1 MMFNKEVNGMN
12 IFKSKLLWIAPIA
25 ILIILA
31 IFSIGFY
38 PAYNPQPKE
47 MPIAIVN
54 HDEGTSIQSKDI
66 NIGKNLE
73 DKLKDSNSD
82 EIKWIN
88 VDSEKEA
95 RKGLDEQKYFGA
107 AIFEEDFSKNAMS
120 KTQKIVMDTKKQ
132 EMEDKVKSGEI
143 PAAQAKQMQ
152 QKMAQESSNQ
162 DITVKQAQFK
172 TLTNS
177 GANMQA
183 SQMSSNMLKG
193 IGDNLNKQIS
203 KQSLDTL
210 DQQNVQI
217 DASDIKDITT
227 PVNVINKKVNEVKD
241 HQASGNAPFLMFMP
255 VWISSIVASLLL
267 FFAFRTSN
275 NIEISQRIIASIGQ
289 MIVGVITAFV
299 GGFGYVYFMSGV
311 LGFDFPDINKIAI
324 YISISILGF
333 MGLILGVMTWL
344 GMKSIPIFFI
354 AMFFSMQLVTS
365 PKQMLPKFYQDYI
378 VDWNPFTHYA
388 EYLRE
393 LLYMHQSLEMNSTMW
408 MFVGFIIFG
417 IISSIL
423 AAMIRK
429 HSGKRSELPS

>member
-1 MMFNKEVNGMN
+1 MN

-120 KTQKIVMDTKKQ
+120 KTQKIVMDNKKQ

-275 NIEISQRIIASIGQ
+275 NVEISQRIIASVGQ

-299 GGFGYVYFMSGV
+299 GGFGYVYFMSGL

>member
-1 MMFNKEVNGMN
+1 
-12 IFKSKLLWIAPIA
+12 
-25 ILIILA
+25 
-31 IFSIGFY
+31 
-38 PAYNPQPKE
+38 
-47 MPIAIVN
+47 
-54 HDEGTSIQSKDI
+54 
-66 NIGKNLE
+66 
-73 DKLKDSNSD
+73 
-82 EIKWIN
+82 
-88 VDSEKEA
+88 
-95 RKGLDEQKYFGA
+95 
-107 AIFEEDFSKNAMS
+107 MS
-120 KTQKIVMDTKKQ
+120 KTQKIVMDNKKQ

-183 SQMSSNMLKG
+183 SQMSSNILKG

>member
-1 MMFNKEVNGMN
+1 MN

-289 MIVGVITAFV
+289 MIVGMITAFV

-429 HSGKRSELPS
+429 HSGKQSELPS

>member
-1 MMFNKEVNGMN
+1 MN

-66 NIGKNLE
+66 NIGENLE

-120 KTQKIVMDTKKQ
+120 KTQKIVMDNKKQ

-275 NIEISQRIIASIGQ
+275 NVEISQRIIASVGQ

-311 LGFDFPDINKIAI
+311 LGFDFLDINKIAI

>member
-107 AIFEEDFSKNAMS
+107 AIVEEDFSKNAMS

>member
-1 MMFNKEVNGMN
+1 MN

-120 KTQKIVMDTKKQ
+120 KTQKIVMDNKKQ

-143 PAAQAKQMQ
+143 PAAQSKQMQ

-275 NIEISQRIIASIGQ
+275 NVEISQRIIASVGQ

>member
-38 PAYNPQPKE
+38 PAYNPQLKE

-162 DITVKQAQFK
+162 NITVKQAQFK

>member
-1 MMFNKEVNGMN
+1 MN

-54 HDEGTSIQSKDI
+54 HDEGTSIQNKDI
-66 NIGKNLE
+66 NIGENLE

-120 KTQKIVMDTKKQ
+120 KTQKIVMDNKKQ

-162 DITVKQAQFK
+162 DITVKQAKFK

-183 SQMSSNMLKG
+183 SQMSSNILKG

-255 VWISSIVASLLL
+255 VWISSIVASVLL

-275 NIEISQRIIASIGQ
+275 NIKISQRIIASIGQ
-289 MIVGVITAFV
+289 MIVGMMTAFV

>member
-66 NIGKNLE
+66 NIGENLE

>member
-289 MIVGVITAFV
+289 MIVGMITAFV

>member
-1 MMFNKEVNGMN
+1 MN

-66 NIGKNLE
+66 NIGENLE

-95 RKGLDEQKYFGA
+95 RKGLNEQKYFGA

-120 KTQKIVMDTKKQ
+120 KTQKIVMDNKKQ

-143 PAAQAKQMQ
+143 PTAQAKQMQ

-183 SQMSSNMLKG
+183 SQMSSNILKG

-210 DQQNVQI
+210 EQQNVQI

-275 NIEISQRIIASIGQ
+275 NVEISQRIIASIGQ

-299 GGFGYVYFMSGV
+299 GGFGYVYFMSDV

>member
-1 MMFNKEVNGMN
+1 MFNKEVNGMN

-54 HDEGTSIQSKDI
+54 HDEGTSIQNKDI
-66 NIGKNLE
+66 NIGGNLE

-120 KTQKIVMDTKKQ
+120 KTQKIVMDNKKQ
-132 EMEDKVKSGEI
+132 EMEAKVKSGEI

-183 SQMSSNMLKG
+183 SQMSSNILKG

-210 DQQNVQI
+210 EQQNVQI

-275 NIEISQRIIASIGQ
+275 NVEISQRIIASIGQ

-299 GGFGYVYFMSGV
+299 GGFGYVYFMSDV

>member
-107 AIFEEDFSKNAMS
+107 AIFDEDFSKNAMS

>member
-1 MMFNKEVNGMN
+1 MN

-311 LGFDFPDINKIAI
+311 SGFDFPDINKIAI

-344 GMKSIPIFFI
+344 AMKSIPIFFI

-429 HSGKRSELPS
+429 DSGKRSELPS

>member
-1 MMFNKEVNGMN
+1 MN

-120 KTQKIVMDTKKQ
+120 KTQKIVMDTKKK

-275 NIEISQRIIASIGQ
+275 NVEISQRIIASVGQ

>member
-1 MMFNKEVNGMN
+1 MN

-66 NIGKNLE
+66 NIGENLE

-120 KTQKIVMDTKKQ
+120 KTQKIVMDNKKQ

-275 NIEISQRIIASIGQ
+275 NVEISQRIIASVGQ

>member
-120 KTQKIVMDTKKQ
+120 KTQKIVMDTKKK

-143 PAAQAKQMQ
+143 PAVQAKQMQ

-299 GGFGYVYFMSGV
+299 GGFGYVYFMSGL

>member
-1 MMFNKEVNGMN
+1 MN

-66 NIGKNLE
+66 NIGENLE

-120 KTQKIVMDTKKQ
+120 KTQKIVMDNKKQ

-143 PAAQAKQMQ
+143 PAAQSKQMQ

-275 NIEISQRIIASIGQ
+275 NVEISQRIIASVGQ

-408 MFVGFIIFG
+408 MFVGFIIIG

>member
-1 MMFNKEVNGMN
+1 MN

-54 HDEGTSIQSKDI
+54 HDEGTSIQNKDI
-66 NIGKNLE
+66 NIGGNLE

-120 KTQKIVMDTKKQ
+120 KTQKIVMDNKKQ

-183 SQMSSNMLKG
+183 SQMSSNILKG

-210 DQQNVQI
+210 EQQNVQI

-365 PKQMLPKFYQDYI
+365 PKQMLPKFYQYYI

-393 LLYMHQSLEMNSTMW
+393 LFYMHQSLKMNSTMW

>member
-132 EMEDKVKSGEI
+132 EMEDTVKSGEI

-162 DITVKQAQFK
+162 NITVKQAQFK

>member
-1 MMFNKEVNGMN
+1 MMFNKEANGMN

>member
-1 MMFNKEVNGMN
+1 MN

-66 NIGKNLE
+66 NIGENLE

-95 RKGLDEQKYFGA
+95 RKGLDEQKYFGV

-120 KTQKIVMDTKKQ
+120 KTQKIVMDNKKQ

-143 PAAQAKQMQ
+143 PAAQSKQMQ

-275 NIEISQRIIASIGQ
+275 NVEISQRIIASVGQ
-289 MIVGVITAFV
+289 MIVGVITVFV

>member
-120 KTQKIVMDTKKQ
+120 KTQKIVMDNKKQ

-162 DITVKQAQFK
+162 NITVKQAQFK

-344 GMKSIPIFFI
+344 CMKSIPIFFI

>member
-120 KTQKIVMDTKKQ
+120 KTQKIVMDNKKQ

>member
-1 MMFNKEVNGMN
+1 MN

-66 NIGKNLE
+66 NIGENLE

-120 KTQKIVMDTKKQ
+120 KTQKIVMDNKKQ

-143 PAAQAKQMQ
+143 PAAQSKQMQ

-275 NIEISQRIIASIGQ
+275 NVEISQRIIASVGQ